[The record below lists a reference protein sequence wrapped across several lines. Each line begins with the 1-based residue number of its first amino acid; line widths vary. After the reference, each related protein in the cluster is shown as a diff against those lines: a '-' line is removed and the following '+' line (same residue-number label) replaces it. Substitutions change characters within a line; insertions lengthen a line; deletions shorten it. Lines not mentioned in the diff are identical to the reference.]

1 MPRTDDDIVRKA
13 DLVAFGNELRAEI
26 RLELTQLEL
35 RLERSIRDQVRASIY
50 ANLAAMT
57 AFAAVVIAAV
67 KL

>member
-13 DLVAFGNELRAEI
+13 DLVAFGTELRAEL
-26 RLELTQLEL
+26 RLELSQMEL
-35 RLERSIRDQVRASIY
+35 RLERSIRASIY